1 MKVRG
6 WKKISHAN
14 GNQKKVG
21 VEIPISDKIDF
32 KIKEVTRDKER
43 HYIMIT
49 GSIHDKY
56 ITIVNIWAHN
66 TGAPKYIRQ
75 PLTAIKGKIKRKII
89 ILGGFKTPLT

>member
-1 MKVRG
+1 
-6 WKKISHAN
+6 
-14 GNQKKVG
+14 
-21 VEIPISDKIDF
+21 
-32 KIKEVTRDKER
+32 
-43 HYIMIT
+43 MIT

-89 ILGGFKTPLT
+89 ILGDFKTPLT